1 MSILKYKDANGQ
13 WQKIGIPAGADMQS
27 SIYDPQ
33 NKKQD
38 IFKYV
43 DDKIGEIPTPES
55 DIFYA
60 EYGVTTFAEV
70 KAQYEAGKAVYV
82 KYFYESAGAEVLCP
96 LLMQND
102 SIIGFIALIGELLLS
117 LLLSSNNEW
126 SFIEVS
132 FATSEALYAQF
143 ESHNN
148 DTFAHEDIRQA
159 IASINPVPYTVSATA
174 PSNTSIFWIDT
185 ANSNALKFYNGS
197 AWVAVGAVWG

>member
-43 DDKIGEIPTPES
+43 DDKIGEIPTPDVS
-55 DIFYA
+55 
-60 EYGVTTFAEV
+60 
-70 KAQYEAGKAVYV
+70 AQI
-82 KYFYESAGAEVLCP
+82 SA
-96 LLMQND
+96 
-102 SIIGFIALIGELLLS
+102 
-117 LLLSSNNEW
+117 
-126 SFIEVS
+126 
-132 FATSEALYAQF
+132 
-143 ESHNN
+143 HNN
-148 DTFAHEDIRQA
+148 DAAAHPALQTLIGQKENSGVAATAVSTHNTDTSAHADIRQA

-185 ANSNALKFYNGS
+185 ANSNALKFYDGS
-197 AWVAVGAVWG
+197 AWVAVGAIWG